1 MFKPYFPTAG
11 SVGKIHCQCQKH
23 RLWPSVTNVYCVVR
37 VQDVTIIKGIYK
49 PKDMQEQLFLLYFF
63 CSGGGLDWILLGIIV
78 FYFSLAVTELCDCIT
93 HALPTTSK
101 MQHRHRKVFSVQ
113 DLSSHCWDNRSY
125 TCIFRIYLSQG
136 HKLTALLSLLIL
148 ICKKVLY
155 RHVRRIFLTAN
166 PPQTVCWK
174 K

>member
-23 RLWPSVTNVYCVVR
+23 QLWSSVTNVYCVVR

-63 CSGGGLDWILLGIIV
+63 CSGVGGDWTEFCLVSLYFILALQ
-78 FYFSLAVTELCDCIT
+78 SQNCVTASPMPYPQPARCNT
-93 HALPTTSK
+93 
-101 MQHRHRKVFSVQ
+101 RHRMVFSVQ

-155 RHVRRIFLTAN
+155 RHIRRIFLTAN
-166 PPQTVCWK
+166 PPQMVC
-174 K
+174 